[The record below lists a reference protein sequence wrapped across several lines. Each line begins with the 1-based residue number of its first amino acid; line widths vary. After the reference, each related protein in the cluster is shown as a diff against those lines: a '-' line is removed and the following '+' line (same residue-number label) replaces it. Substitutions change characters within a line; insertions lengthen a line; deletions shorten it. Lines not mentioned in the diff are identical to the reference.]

1 MKKPENQPISD
12 ARAKLL
18 ALAAERYPDRH
29 FKGQIDKD
37 GNDGTDDLAEALYD
51 LLQKTE
57 SENETFRSKNQAL
70 VDLFKKDP
78 TSAEFINR
86 LANNGDAAGAI
97 IEMFGDRFLGM
108 SLEEAKEK
116 YQASLNEYNTRIKND
131 QDAIEA
137 YKKNFNKSLEA
148 LEEWG
153 NQKGL
158 SFDKKLEIA
167 EKLYSLVA
175 RISDDGEMDSSD
187 FDMVFKSMNYDNDVA
202 EARRQ
207 GEIAGRNAKV
217 REQVISRNN
226 ENRQPP
232 VNRGGQKG
240 VVENPA
246 IPRSAWS
253 GIK

>member
-175 RISDDGEMDSSD
+175 RISDDGVMDSSD